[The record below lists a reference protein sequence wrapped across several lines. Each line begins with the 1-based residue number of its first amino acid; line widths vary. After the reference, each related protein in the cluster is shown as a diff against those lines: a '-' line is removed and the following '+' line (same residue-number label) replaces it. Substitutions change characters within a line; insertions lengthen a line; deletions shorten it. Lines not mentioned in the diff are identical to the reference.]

1 MNKQTI
7 FSILFALVAVSG
19 WAQKVWNNP
28 GYRNEPHGFQF
39 DVNEVEFLP
48 DETVLHITVRNHPNA
63 KFSFGK
69 CTVLKTEDGQSYPII
84 SAKKTRDGETD
95 LALDTHIPIPESGQ
109 TDVALHFQPLPQD
122 VRQFDLVEGY
132 ARNFFK
138 IWDITDPT
146 YKQQAQLFNSSWR
159 NVETGE
165 WVISLFND
173 YAVYDN
179 KVWQYE
185 KKSEKKI
192 VLSSGNG
199 KIAISIGK
207 EKEGKRVF
215 AFDGKKLTLSAITTN
230 SITDYPVTDDTS
242 FSTELKEGNAAVS
255 GWLRFPKE
263 MLQSSLTIE
272 ASLGNVATDDYTHH
286 STQADSLGRFELNVP
301 LIGTQGVSLIIR
313 NGQNE
318 MIDGVGVVLTPGEK
332 YFMLKDYKSSQ
343 TLFMGDDARLQNEL
357 QAESPHID
365 YVGFIDNPVSDDS
378 VSVMAKKWIHSY
390 EQCLAQNKDF
400 LIQHPNMSKRFRDY
414 IRESQRINVCS
425 QLLMMHYET
434 YSRLLPADIMQW
446 VEEHSA
452 VDTSLPVNLIS
463 GMASMLRYKREC
475 YTWADPRIN
484 LLWRRAS
491 VLPWLESKGMLRL
504 SDEDNAAIGHVEQMN
519 REIFALYTR
528 IKDRSVLNDSIS
540 GVQEKYVEHV
550 DAVNKIQERADYRKA
565 LNTLCV
571 GGEQGIANAIIDS
584 LCTDPLVNAIHHT
597 QILNEYIDH
606 ERCALPEELEPY
618 IALIKEPFFRD
629 VINKKNDYYKQLMK
643 EKEEAVN
650 RVIHPSSDVEG
661 LTDGKA
667 IIDKIVE
674 PYRGKIVYL
683 DIWGTWC
690 SPCKRKLSESHKLKA
705 ELEGYDIVYLYL
717 ANSSPEKS
725 WKNVIAE
732 YNLTE
737 PNCVHYNLPADQQ
750 HAVEQYVG
758 LTGYP
763 TYRLFDKQGRMHHLN
778 WLDDENLS
786 ELKKKLDAMDNW
798 D

>member
-1 MNKQTI
+1 MNKKAI
-7 FSILFALVAVSG
+7 IALLLILTVVKG
-19 WAQKVWNNP
+19 WAQKVWTNP

-39 DVNEVEFLP
+39 NVNEVEFRH
-48 DETVLHITVRNHPNA
+48 DETVLHITVRNRPNA
-63 KFSFGK
+63 RFSFGK
-69 CTVLKTEDGQSYPII
+69 CTVLKTEDGQSYSII

-95 LALDTHIPIPESGQ
+95 LALDNHIPIPESGK
-109 TDVALHFQPLPQD
+109 TDVALHFQALPQD
-122 VRQFDLVEGY
+122 VKQFDLVEGY

-138 IWDITDPT
+138 IWDITDPAHK
-146 YKQQAQLFNSSWR
+146 KQSLLFNSSWR
-159 NVETGE
+159 DAETGE

-173 YAVYDN
+173 HAVYDN
-179 KVWQYE
+179 KVWQYDR
-185 KKSEKKI
+185 KTDKKI
-192 VLSSGNG
+192 VLSSNND
-199 KIAISIGK
+199 KIAIIIGK
-207 EKEGKRVF
+207 EKEGKRIF
-215 AFDGKKLTLSAITTN
+215 NIAGKKQALSAITTDAI
-230 SITDYPVTDDTS
+230 SDYPVADSTA
-242 FSTELKEGNAAVS
+242 FSAELREGNAIVS
-255 GWLRFPKE
+255 GWLRYPKE
-263 MLQSSLTIE
+263 MLQNSLTIE
-272 ASLGNVATDDYTHH
+272 ATYGNIVTDDYAHV
-286 STQADSLGRFELNVP
+286 STPVDSLGRFELSVP
-301 LIGTQGVSLIIR
+301 LVGTQGTSLIVR
-313 NGQNE
+313 TRENE
-318 MIDGVGVVLTPGEK
+318 TVDGVGVVLTPGEK

-357 QAESPHID
+357 QSESPSVG

-390 EQCLAQNKDF
+390 EQCLAQTKDF
-400 LIQHPNMSKRFRDY
+400 LAQHPNMSKRFRDI
-414 IRESQRINVCS
+414 IRESQRIDVCRYI
-425 QLLMMHYET
+425 LMMHYET
-434 YSRLLPADIMQW
+434 YSRLLPTNIMQW

-484 LLWRRAS
+484 LLWRRPSA
-491 VLPWLESKGMLRL
+491 LPWLESKGMLRL
-504 SDEDNAAIGHVEQMN
+504 SDEDHVAISQVEKMN
-519 REIFALYTR
+519 REFFALYTR

-540 GVQEKYVEHV
+540 GVAEKYLEYV
-550 DAVNKIQERADYRKA
+550 DAVNKIQESADYQKA
-565 LNTLCV
+565 LDTLCI
-571 GGEQGIANAIIDS
+571 GGEQGFANAIIDS
-584 LCTDPLVNAIHHT
+584 LCTDPLVNSLHHA

-618 IALIKEPFFRD
+618 IALIKEPYFRK
-629 VINKKNDYYKQLMK
+629 VITDKNEYFKRLMSEKQ
-643 EKEEAVN
+643 EAVN

-737 PNCVHYNLPADQQ
+737 PNCVHYNLPSDQQ

-778 WLDDENLS
+778 WLDDENLI
-786 ELKKKLDAMDNW
+786 EFKKKLDALEE
-798 D
+798 

>member
-1 MNKQTI
+1 MNKKII

-19 WAQKVWNNP
+19 WAQKVWTNP

-39 DVNEVEFLP
+39 DVNEVEFHP
-48 DETVLHITVRNHPNA
+48 DETVLHITVRNRPNA

-69 CTVLKTEDGQSYPII
+69 CTVLKTEDGQSYPIV
-84 SAKKTRDGETD
+84 SAKKTREGETD
-95 LALDTHIPIPESGQ
+95 LALDTHIPIPESGKS
-109 TDVALHFQPLPQD
+109 DVALHFQPLPQD

-146 YKQQAQLFNSSWR
+146 YKQQASLFNSSWR
-159 NVETGE
+159 NAETGE
-165 WVISLFND
+165 WAISLFND
-173 YAVYDN
+173 DAVYNN

-185 KKSEKKI
+185 KKSDKKI
-192 VLSSGNG
+192 VLSAGND

-215 AFDGKKLTLSAITTN
+215 AFDGKKLTLSAITANT
-230 SITDYPVTDDTS
+230 ITDYPTADETS
-242 FSTELKEGNAAVS
+242 FNTELKEGNAVVS
-255 GWLRFPKE
+255 GWLRYPKE
-263 MLQSSLTIE
+263 MLRSSLTVE

-301 LIGTQGVSLIIR
+301 LVGTQGVSLLIR

-318 MIDGVGVVLTPGEK
+318 PIDGVSVVLTPGEK

-357 QAESPHID
+357 QSESPSVG

-390 EQCLAQNKDF
+390 EQCMTEDKDF
-400 LIQHPNMSKRFRDY
+400 LTQHPNMSKRFRYY

-425 QLLMMHYET
+425 QLLMMHYDT
-434 YSRLLPADIMQW
+434 YTRLLPADVMEW

-452 VDTSLPVNLIS
+452 VDTSQPVNLIS

-484 LLWRRAS
+484 LLWRRTS
-491 VLPWLESKGMLRL
+491 VLPWLQSKGMIRL
-504 SDEDNAAIGHVEQMN
+504 SEEDHVAISQVEQMN

-528 IKDRSVLNDSIS
+528 IKDRRALNDSVS
-540 GVQEKYVEHV
+540 GVQEKYAEHV
-550 DAVNKIQERADYRKA
+550 DAVNKIQESADYQEA

-584 LCTDPLVNAIHHT
+584 LCTDPLVNSLHHT
-597 QILNEYIDH
+597 QVLNEYIEH

-629 VINKKNDYYKQLMK
+629 VITKKNDYYKQLMR

-690 SPCKRKLSESHKLKA
+690 APCKRKLSESHKLKA
-705 ELEGYDIVYLYL
+705 ELRDYDIVFLYL
-717 ANSSPEKS
+717 ANRSPEKS

-786 ELKKKLDAMDNW
+786 EFKKKLDALDK
-798 D
+798 